1 MKKLSP
7 NQIKRQLNISY
18 LGSCSTSPKLIKSMT
33 RNVIT
38 YGLYLAPYNLSG
50 YNVCPE
56 SCNCSV
62 HCLHGSGR
70 NKIELLTNREGGSI
84 QNSRIKKTKFFFE
97 DRSSFMHL
105 LIHEINK
112 EAKKAKKNGM
122 QLAVRLNCTSDIS
135 LKEFALDGKNILQIF
150 PDLQFYDYTKVPSNV
165 FLSHGYDNYDLTF
178 SFDGNNWEQCKYFLG
193 KGIRVAV
200 VFEDSLPEQFR
211 GYPVINAN
219 DDDARFLDGGGLICG
234 LTYKKVANDYV
245 NGRFQRPDSTFI
257 NRTH

>member
-70 NKIELLTNREGGSI
+70 NKIELLTNKEGGSI
-84 QNSRIKKTKFFFE
+84 QNSRIKKTKLFFE

-112 EAKKAKKNGM
+112 EAKEAKQTGM

-135 LKEFALDGKNILQIF
+135 PEEFILDGKNIFQIF
-150 PDLQFYDYTKVPSNV
+150 PDLQFYDYTKVPEHISMV
-165 FLSHGYDNYDLTF
+165 RKYSNYDLTF
-178 SFDGNNWEQCKYFLG
+178 SYSGENWIECEKLLKQGF
-193 KGIRVAV
+193 RVAV
-200 VFEDSLPEQFR
+200 VFEESLPEQFR

-245 NGRFQRPDSTFI
+245 NGKFQRPDSTFI